1 MRDMHGAVWRAA
13 LASVALL
20 VPLAMTGLLIGGT
33 VPSPV
38 IGVALD
44 QQYVDTHDTPAAGAS
59 GKAHSGLR
67 QAFVDA
73 RNAPVKRMHGD
84 AKQLLAK
91 TMMARRKRKEFAK
104 MTRGGAELS
113 HLLSA
118 AQGSFDR
125 AEGRVLSGVARRL
138 FIRDRYRDR
147 AAAAK
152 QEAADVKRATL
163 RIKRN
168 IEDNGFVAV
177 PQQGGA
183 KGPQLGHG
191 HPDRLHLNEKKRQ
204 QGSGNVGHFWSSTV
218 GDKRVRIADVAVMVQ
233 STYMRALKKGK
244 QVQKRPCMACCSQPL
259 TWRLDCPAAFAGK
272 STSSRHAYKRLDLR
286 KVLHTAQTAEDPFDD
301 ERLRVA

>member
-1 MRDMHGAVWRAA
+1 MHGAVWRAVV
-13 LASVALL
+13 ASVTLL
-20 VPLAMTGLLIGGT
+20 AVIGLLGGT
-33 VPSPV
+33 VPEPV

-44 QQYVDTHDTPAAGAS
+44 QQDIDTHNTPAAGAS
-59 GKAHSGLR
+59 GK
-67 QAFVDA
+67 VDSDLKQVFIGA
-73 RNAPVKRMHGD
+73 LHAPVKRLHGD

-91 TMMARRKRKEFAK
+91 TMMARRRRKEFAE

-125 AEGRVLSGVARRL
+125 AQGHVLSGVARRL
-138 FIRDRYRDR
+138 VIHDRYRDR

-163 RIKRN
+163 LIKRN

-177 PQQGGA
+177 AHAKQGGA

-204 QGSGNVGHFWSSTV
+204 QRSGNVGHFYFWSSAV
-218 GDKRVRIADVAVMVQ
+218 GDKRVRIADVAVMAPV
-233 STYMRALKKGK
+233 SYTHLTL
-244 QVQKRPCMACCSQPL
+244 PTICS
-259 TWRLDCPAAFAGK
+259 
-272 STSSRHAYKRLDLR
+272 
-286 KVLHTAQTAEDPFDD
+286 V
-301 ERLRVA
+301 